1 MRIKYVKSAAF
12 CRAPGAEEVVERWQL
27 YCPVWFCDV
36 TGGISA
42 DTTYKVLW
50 WDLATVW
57 QPGGIIIYPKI
68 SLNSVSSRS
77 VGIMTTLVV
86 LPLLTGL

>member
-1 MRIKYVKSAAF
+1 MRIKSTKPPAF
-12 CRAPGAEEVVERWQL
+12 CRAPGAEEVLERWQL
-27 YCPVWFCDV
+27 YCPVRFCDV
-36 TGGISA
+36 TSGISA

-68 SLNSVSSRS
+68 SLNSVPSRS
-77 VGIMTTLVV
+77 AGIMTTLIVP
-86 LPLLTGL
+86 PLLTGL